1 MNKSSIVPKVLV
13 NPPNKSKLSYRLN
26 GQHIKVVWNCFT
38 VSVEHNAEA
47 FLWEAHV
54 SNFMGFLFFFFN
66 FYPGY
71 DSEKQLSILFPFSII
86 C

>member
-54 SNFMGFLFFFFN
+54 SNFMGFFFLIFTLDMTQKSNCPFC
-66 FYPGY
+66 FRSPSFA
-71 DSEKQLSILFPFSII
+71 DS
-86 C
+86 